1 MLFTNSTTVGE
12 GTTMAEHSTSRRR
25 YLRGIGAAA
34 AGAIALSG
42 CLGAQD
48 DDEFDPDEE
57 FEIVHWW
64 TAGGEEE
71 ALDALLDGYQE
82 QYPGV
87 DIDNNPAPGGA
98 GSALDAAIRSRIV
111 DETPPS
117 TFQIWPGE
125 SLRPY
130 TDAGVLASV
139 EDLWDDEM
147 RDAYLDSV
155 MEVASPEGEL
165 VAVPINIHRLNNLF
179 YNVEIVDDA
188 GIDPEGIED
197 PVALLDALESADD
210 AGYTGMAHQTS
221 TEWSTVQLWETVF
234 IAQHGVEAFEQYVA
248 GETDDLEDE
257 IRESLELVVDYGDYF
272 SPDAGAIAWDEGNAQ
287 VIDGEAAF
295 IHQGDWAAGQYG
307 EADFAYED
315 EWDFVPYPG
324 TEGVY
329 SLVMDS
335 FVMPEPNP
343 SPEATEAFLDY
354 CGTVEAQE
362 RFNPIKGSIPP
373 RTDVPID
380 EFPPFL
386 QDQMADFEA
395 SDAQPTTIA
404 HGSAVRPEVKSEI
417 EESFAQFIETWDVE
431 EMTQDL
437 LGAHEAAGF

>member
-1 MLFTNSTTVGE
+1 
-12 GTTMAEHSTSRRR
+12 MAHERLSRRQ
-25 YLRGIGAAA
+25 YITATGVIGGISLTG
-34 AGAIALSG
+34 LSG
-42 CLGAQD
+42 YLSDGGVQ
-48 DDEFDPDEE
+48 EE
-57 FEIVHWW
+57 TLEIVHWW

-71 ALDALLDGYQE
+71 AIESLLDGYQE
-82 QYPGV
+82 ANPNV
-87 DIDNNPAPGGA
+87 EIDNNPAPGGA
-98 GSALDAAIRSRIV
+98 GSALDVAIRSRIV

-139 EDLWDDEM
+139 EDIWDDNM
-147 RDAYLDSV
+147 RDAYLESV
-155 MEVASPEGEL
+155 MEAASPEDEL
-165 VAVPINIHRLNNLF
+165 VSVPINIHRLNNLF
-179 YNVEIVDDA
+179 YNVEVVEDA

-197 PVALLDALESADD
+197 PADVLEALEAADD
-210 AGYTGMAHQTS
+210 AGYVGMAHQTT

-234 IAQHGVEAFEQYVA
+234 VGQHGADVFEAYIA

-257 IRESLELVVDYGDYF
+257 VRESLDLVVDYSEYF

-287 VIDGEAAF
+287 VINGDAAF

-307 EADFAYED
+307 EAEFEYAE
-315 EWDFVPYPG
+315 EWDYVPYPG

-329 SLVMDS
+329 SMVMDS

-343 SPEATEAFLDY
+343 SPEATEAFLEY
-354 CGTVEAQE
+354 CGTVDAQE

-386 QDQMADFEA
+386 QNQMEDFEA
-395 SDAQPTTIA
+395 SEEQPTTIA
-404 HGSAVRPEVKSEI
+404 HGSAVRPEIKSEI
-417 EESFAQFIETWDVE
+417 EEAFSRFIETWDVE
-431 EMTQDL
+431 ETTQDL
-437 LGAHEAAGF
+437 LGAHEAAGY